1 VWTFE
6 DFVEQS
12 QRATIVP
19 ELKAFFERA
28 MADEGFENH
37 FIGTIVGR
45 SIVDTGWV
53 EFPEGHFENYLAEQ
67 WNKIDPILE
76 FSARAKRPFCWDDVA
91 SYMQFSPSQIA
102 LLDECKRM
110 GVHSIQVVPFQDP
123 SGRCD
128 IVGISRRHAGRPHP
142 ARIPVLQAACAQTF
156 CRYADL
162 IGICLT
168 NEGDMVG
175 LTNRELEILKW
186 IKHGKSNTEISE
198 ITVLSIKTIE
208 YHVGNI
214 LKKLG
219 ASNRTAAVII
229 AIKNNLLPL

>member
-1 VWTFE
+1 MWTFE

-12 QRATIVP
+12 QRATSVP
-19 ELKAFFERA
+19 ELEAFFERA
-28 MADEGFENH
+28 VTNEGFENH
-37 FIGTIVGR
+37 FIGTIVER
-45 SIVDTGWV
+45 SVTDVGWV

-67 WNKIDPILE
+67 WNKIDPILA
-76 FSARAKRPFCWDDVA
+76 FTARAKRPFCRDDVA
-91 SYMQFSPSQIA
+91 PGMQFSPSQIA

-110 GVHSIQVVPFQDP
+110 GVHGINVVPFQNP
-123 SGRCD
+123 NGRGD
-128 IVGISRRHAGRPHP
+128 IVGISRRHAERPYP
-142 ARIPVLQAACAQTF
+142 ARIPVLQAACAQIF

-162 IGICLT
+162 IGNSLT
-168 NEGDMVG
+168 NEGEMVG

-198 ITVLSIKTIE
+198 IMVLSIKTIE

-219 ASNRTAAVII
+219 ASNRTAAVVI
-229 AIKNNLLPL
+229 AIKNKLLAL